1 MATLRNVI
9 SDVRGMHKIL
19 STDSLITDR
28 VIASEIRSTSLLLIK
43 RETNLRKL
51 WATDTIFTTIPCI
64 EMVEV
69 PLSECCAYQGDDTIA
84 RTKYKER
91 KIDTYIKWT
100 INKRGYL
107 KWKDLIEIHNKYNI
121 KCYE

>member
-1 MATLRNVI
+1 MQRKNKL
-9 SDVRGMHKIL
+9 
-19 STDSLITDR
+19 
-28 VIASEIRSTSLLLIK
+28 ASK
-43 RETNLRKL
+43 H
-51 WATDTIFTTIPCI
+51 
-64 EMVEV
+64 
-69 PLSECCAYQGDDTIA
+69 IA

-121 KCYE
+121 KCYG

>member
-1 MATLRNVI
+1 MKQLNKQRLCE
-9 SDVRGMHKIL
+9 KIL
-19 STDSLITDR
+19 EQMQRKNKL
-28 VIASEIRSTSLLLIK
+28 ASK
-43 RETNLRKL
+43 H
-51 WATDTIFTTIPCI
+51 
-64 EMVEV
+64 V
-69 PLSECCAYQGDDTIA
+69 A

>member
-1 MATLRNVI
+1 
-9 SDVRGMHKIL
+9 MHRKQQ
-19 STDSLITDR
+19 
-28 VIASEIRSTSLLLIK
+28 ASKHL
-43 RETNLRKL
+43 
-51 WATDTIFTTIPCI
+51 
-64 EMVEV
+64 
-69 PLSECCAYQGDDTIA
+69 A

-107 KWKDLIEIHNKYNI
+107 KCKDLIKIHNQYNI

>member
-1 MATLRNVI
+1 MQRKNKL
-9 SDVRGMHKIL
+9 
-19 STDSLITDR
+19 
-28 VIASEIRSTSLLLIK
+28 ASK
-43 RETNLRKL
+43 H
-51 WATDTIFTTIPCI
+51 
-64 EMVEV
+64 V
-69 PLSECCAYQGDDTIA
+69 A
-84 RTKYKER
+84 RIKYKER